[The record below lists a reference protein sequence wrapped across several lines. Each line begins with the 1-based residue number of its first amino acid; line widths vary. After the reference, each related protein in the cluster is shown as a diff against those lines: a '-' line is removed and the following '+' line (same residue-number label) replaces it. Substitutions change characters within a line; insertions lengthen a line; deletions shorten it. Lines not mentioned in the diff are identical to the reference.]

1 MATPAAHFTRT
12 PLLGAL
18 ALALLL
24 PATHAASAKRV
35 RPLPLEALMPPL
47 KPAVFDETLEIGGT
61 EIDAKKLRTRMTVA
75 VGINGHGPYRFVVDS
90 GADTSLVGW
99 RAARALKL
107 PPGTPVWLNAM
118 TESRQ
123 VERVLVSE
131 LRLGP
136 SVVKDLELPALNDRD
151 IGADGMIGLDALVEQ
166 RLMMDFE
173 KRLITVDDARRP
185 VPRFDGE
192 IVVSARL
199 QRGQLILTQVRANGS
214 KLDAVV
220 DTGSEI
226 TIGNLALRDLLI
238 RRRGRDAF
246 TKIEVTGVTGATVM
260 LDLAIVRELELGTI
274 VMRNVPIAF
283 AEVPPFQVFGLSDK
297 PALLLG
303 TDLMENFRKIS
314 LDFLARKVR
323 FQLRRCADS
332 IMVHTAMD
340 TQTRIGAANGA
351 TEVCRR

>member
-1 MATPAAHFTRT
+1 MVFPAARSS
-12 PLLGAL
+12 PLLAAL

-24 PATHAASAKRV
+24 PATHAASAKRAK
-35 RPLPLEALMPPL
+35 PLPSEAAMPPL
-47 KPAVFDETLEIGGT
+47 KPAVFDETLEVGGT
-61 EIDAKKLRTRMTVA
+61 AIEARKLRSRMTVA

-90 GADTSLVGW
+90 GADTSLVGL

-107 PPGTPVWLNAM
+107 PPGRPVWLNAM
-118 TESRQ
+118 TDSRQ
-123 VERVLVSE
+123 VDRVLVSE

-136 SVVKDLELPALNDRD
+136 TVVKDLELPALLDRD

-173 KRLITVDDARRP
+173 KRLITVDDALRP
-185 VPRFDGE
+185 APRFDGE

-199 QRGQLILTQVRANGS
+199 QRGQLILTQVRANDRR
-214 KLDAVV
+214 LEAVV

-226 TIGNLALRDLLI
+226 TIGNLALRNLLI

-260 LDLAIVRELELGTI
+260 LDVAVVREIQMGSI

-283 AEVPPFQVFGLSDK
+283 ADVPPFEVFGLNK
-297 PALLLG
+297 GPALLLG

-314 LDFLARKVR
+314 LDFHARKVR
-323 FQLRRCADS
+323 FQLRRCADTLV
-332 IMVHTAMD
+332 IGTASDAM
-340 TQTRIGAANGA
+340 TRIAPASGA